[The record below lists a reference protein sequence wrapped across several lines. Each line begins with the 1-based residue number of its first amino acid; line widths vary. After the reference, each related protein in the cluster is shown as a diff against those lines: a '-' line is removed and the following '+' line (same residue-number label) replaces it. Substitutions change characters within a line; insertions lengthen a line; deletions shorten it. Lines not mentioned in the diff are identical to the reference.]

1 MATYAE
7 NLTPSTPE
15 ATAAVAQSRLGV
27 PTASTAEPQ
36 GERPSLDS
44 AFRIGPG
51 VERPAHVQ
59 PHEHQSGDPIYRP
72 LRIFTLD
79 PAASRFEGAVSTI
92 NVPYEPLTPGPC
104 GALVEVD
111 NYDGW
116 QQVHYQR
123 VNLDDPKVLLQDGR
137 APSPSDPLFHQQ
149 MVYTVC
155 STVSAAF
162 QRALGRHIAWGFD
175 NPPEHAHESTR
186 LRLRPHAFE
195 GRNAYYNRSGGEICF
210 GYFRA
215 EKKVSGRNQP
225 FGFVFTCLSHDIIA
239 HEVTHALLDGLR
251 EHYVYPSSPDMLAFH
266 EAFADLVA
274 ILQRFSYTEVVET
287 AFRTARGRLE
297 QAHLLTGLA
306 KQFGDTTGFHKP
318 LRSAIDALD
327 ALGMPVHRY
336 QPDEEPHALGS
347 VLVAAVFEAFLTVFK
362 RKTTRYVRLATN
374 GTGELPAGEIPID
387 LQRILV
393 EEASQLAN
401 QFLTICI
408 RAIDYCPPVDLQLG
422 EFLRALI
429 TADYDLVPSD
439 PWGYREALID
449 AFWRRELY
457 PQHVTSLFEDA
468 LLWRPTSQ
476 PLPRVKALT
485 FAELKFAGDPGRPAG
500 ARELRRQA
508 SALGDLVTRPE
519 YMAEFGLAP
528 PGHPALQGDTVDL
541 PCVESIRSTRRVG
554 PNGQVVFDLVAEVT
568 QRRTIRRQDG
578 SPEFDYYGGATIILG
593 PNGEIRY
600 AISKSVLN
608 QERYEQQRAFI
619 HGKGQAYWQS
629 QMTGEKFV
637 PQPQLFRLLDTAK

>member
-1 MATYAE
+1 MATYPEDTTA
-7 NLTPSTPE
+7 STPD

-27 PTASTAEPQ
+27 PAARTAEPQ
-36 GERPSLDS
+36 EAFPTQ
-44 AFRIGPG
+44 AETFRIGPG
-51 VERPAHVQ
+51 VERAASAH
-59 PHEHQSGDPIYRP
+59 PHEHQSGDPLYRP

-79 PAASRFEGAVSTI
+79 PAASRFEGAVTTV

-104 GALVEVD
+104 GAMLAVD
-111 NYDGW
+111 NYDGC

-123 VNLDDPKVLLQDGR
+123 LNLDDPKVLLQDGR
-137 APSPSDPLFHQQ
+137 TPSPSDPLFHQQ

-175 NPPEHAHESTR
+175 SPDASAPTR
-186 LRLRPHAFE
+186 LRLRPHAFK
-195 GRNAYYNRSGGEICF
+195 GRNAYYNRSAGEICF

-215 EKKVSGRNQP
+215 EKKVTGRNP
-225 FGFVFTCLSHDIIA
+225 PAGFVFTCLSHDIVA

-251 EHYVYPSSPDMLAFH
+251 GHYTYPSSPDMLAFH

-274 ILQRFSYTEVVET
+274 LLQRFSYTEVVET

-306 KQFGDTTGFHKP
+306 KQFGETTGFHKP
-318 LRSAIDALD
+318 LRNAIDDLD
-327 ALGMPVHRY
+327 QEGMPVQRY
-336 QPDEEPHALGS
+336 RPDAEAHALGS

-362 RKTTRYVRLATN
+362 RKTTRYVRLATS

-387 LQRILV
+387 LQHLLAA
-393 EEASQLAN
+393 EASQLAN

-429 TADYDLVPSD
+429 TADYDLVPAD

-457 PQHVTSLFEDA
+457 PPHVPSLFEDA
-468 LLWRPTSQ
+468 LLWRPTTQ
-476 PLPRVKALT
+476 PLPCVEALT
-485 FAELKFAGDPGRPAG
+485 FAELKFAGDPGHPAG

-508 SALGDLVTRPE
+508 AALGALVSRPE

-528 PGHPALQGDTVDL
+528 PGHPALRGDSVDL

-554 PNGQVVFDLVAEVT
+554 PNGQIVFDLVAEVS
-568 QRRTIRRQDG
+568 QRRTIRRRDG
-578 SPEFDYYGGATIILG
+578 SPEFDYYGGATVILG
-593 PNGEIRY
+593 PNGAIRY

-619 HGKGQAYWQS
+619 HGQGQAYWQ
-629 QMTGEKFV
+629 QQLTGEKCV
-637 PQPQLFRLLDTAK
+637 PHPQLFRLLDGAG